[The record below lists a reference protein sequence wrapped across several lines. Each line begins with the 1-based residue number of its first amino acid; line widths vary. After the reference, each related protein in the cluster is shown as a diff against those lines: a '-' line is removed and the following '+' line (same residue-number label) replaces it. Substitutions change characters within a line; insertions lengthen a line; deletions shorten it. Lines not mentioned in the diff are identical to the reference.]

1 MRKTRMIYI
10 GFSSKNQ
17 FIFLI
22 LLLLSWHDS
31 VQHGW
36 EYRLVSLA
44 VEMLPYDRE
53 RWLFIV
59 KAIYECES
67 VVEVQRNY

>member
-1 MRKTRMIYI
+1 MRTTKMIHV

-22 LLLLSWHDS
+22 LLLLSWCDS
-31 VQHGW
+31 VQQYW
-36 EYRLVSLA
+36 ECNLVPPA
-44 VEMLPYDRE
+44 VEILPYDAE
-53 RWLFIV
+53 LWVFIV
-59 KAIYECES
+59 KAIYDCES

>member
-1 MRKTRMIYI
+1 MMHI

-22 LLLLSWHDS
+22 LLPLSWCNS
-31 VQHGW
+31 VQQW
-36 EYRLVSLA
+36 WRYNLVSLA
-44 VEMLPYDRE
+44 VEMLLYDTE
-53 RWLFIV
+53 LWVFIV

-67 VVEVQRNY
+67 DVEVQRNY